1 MRPSFATVIPTLN
14 ESRVI
19 GSTVRHIRHMNPAAD
34 IVVADG
40 GSADGTVQQARQAG
54 ARIVCAPYGRGPQM
68 NAGAELA
75 EGDVLIFLHADTRLP
90 SNAFLLLGSAFVR
103 RDVQVGT
110 FRLGFDQRHW
120 LLAVYT
126 FFSRFDS
133 VLTTFGDQCIVIR
146 RDLFQAL
153 GRFPEWPLFEDV
165 ALLQAA
171 RRQTRVHSFPAR
183 VVTSA
188 RRFREGGIVCHSLR
202 NAWYVA
208 QYLAGVSPWKLAAR
222 YERRGGRKDGV

>member
-1 MRPSFATVIPTLN
+1 MRPFFAVVIPTLD

-19 GSTVRHIRHMNPAAD
+19 GGTVGHIRHMNPAAD

-40 GSADGTVQQARQAG
+40 GSGDGTVQEARQAG
-54 ARIVCAPYGRGPQM
+54 ARIVRAPCGRGPQM

-90 SNAFLLLGSAFVR
+90 ANAFPLLESAFAR
-103 RDVQVGT
+103 PDVQVGT
-110 FRLGFDQRHW
+110 FRLGFDERHW
-120 LLAVYT
+120 LLAIFT

-153 GRFPEWPLFEDV
+153 GRFPEWPLFEDL

-171 RRQTRVHSFPAR
+171 RRRTRVHSFPAQ

-188 RRFREGGIVCHSLR
+188 RRFREGGIIRHSLR

-208 QYLAGVSPWKLAAR
+208 QYLAGVSPRKLAAR
-222 YERRGGRKDGV
+222 YERSSGRKDGV